1 MAVEIL
7 MPELGES
14 VHEGT
19 VSRWLKQVGDFVKED
34 EPVVEIMTD
43 KVNTELG
50 APASGYLV
58 KITIPEGELVEV
70 FSEMGVIEEDE
81 ATAKAMLNG
90 NGAPTAETAPSSGTP
105 EAAPVASGAPIPEDP
120 HTSEEPAAT
129 ADDGERRFYTPVV
142 RAIAKQNGI
151 SDAQLATIAGTGQGG
166 RVTKS
171 DIEAFIDGKGAITS
185 APSQEAPKAEAPK
198 AEAPKAPEPAKQEA
212 PKQEAPKQEAPKREV
227 KEPTPVTA
235 GPDQEVTKLVGMRKM
250 IADHM
255 ERSSQIPVVSTLI
268 EVDVTP
274 LVEYRSLNKDVFV
287 ASHGVKLTYT
297 PFFIKA
303 LAECLGQFPMLNSSL
318 QDGNIVTNKNA
329 HIGIAVSLGKDGEGG
344 LIVPPIRDCNTK
356 SLVQIARDLDS
367 IAGKARSNTLSVNE
381 VQGATFTLTNPG
393 SYGAILGTPMI
404 SAPQAGILGVYG
416 IVQKP
421 VIINGMIAIR
431 SIMNVVLT
439 YDHRLVDGLQ
449 AGRFLQAFKG
459 KLESMD
465 FFK

>member
-50 APASGYLV
+50 APASGILV

-70 FSEMGVIEEDE
+70 FAEMGVIEEDE

-90 NGAPTAETAPSSGTP
+90 SAPAA
-105 EAAPVASGAPIPEDP
+105 EAAPAPTETKAEAPTQADPVA
-120 HTSEEPAAT
+120 PAA
-129 ADDGERRFYTPVV
+129 ASGERRFYTPVV
-142 RAIAKQNGI
+142 RAIAKQNNI
-151 SDAQLATIAGTGQGG
+151 SDAELETITGTGQSG
-166 RVTKS
+166 RVTKT
-171 DIEAFIDGKGAITS
+171 DIENFIESRGS
-185 APSQEAPKAEAPK
+185 APATASQASAPVAPKSEQPKPQQPAEQPK
-198 AEAPKAPEPAKQEA
+198 QEPKAP
-212 PKQEAPKQEAPKREV
+212 
-227 KEPTPVTA
+227 TPVAA
-235 GPDQEVTKLVGMRKM
+235 GPDQEIVKLVGMRKA

-255 ERSSQIPVVSTLI
+255 ERSSQVPVVSTLI
-268 EVDVTP
+268 EIDVTP
-274 LVEYRSLNKDVFV
+274 LVEYRAINKDVFV

-303 LAECLGQFPMLNSSL
+303 LAECLGQFPMLNASL
-318 QDGNIVTNKNA
+318 QDGNITMNKNA
-329 HIGIAVSLGKDGEGG
+329 HVGIAVSLGKDGEGG

-356 SLVQIARDLDS
+356 TLVQIARDLDE
-367 IAGKARSNTLSVNE
+367 IAGKARSNSLSINE

-421 VIINGMIAIR
+421 VIINGMIAVR
-431 SIMNVVLT
+431 SIMNAVLT

-449 AGRFLQAFKG
+449 AGRFLQSFKA
-459 KLESMD
+459 KLETMD

>member
-50 APASGYLV
+50 APASGILV

-70 FSEMGVIEEDE
+70 FAEMGVIEEDE
-81 ATAKAMLNG
+81 AAAKALLNG
-90 NGAPTAETAPSSGTP
+90 STPAAETTPAPTESKVEALAQP
-105 EAAPVASGAPIPEDP
+105 EPVA
-120 HTSEEPAAT
+120 PAASS
-129 ADDGERRFYTPVV
+129 DGERRFYTPVV
-142 RAIAKQNGI
+142 RAIAKQNNI
-151 SDAQLATIAGTGQGG
+151 SDTELESISGSGQGG
-166 RVTKS
+166 RVTKT
-171 DIEAFIDGKGAITS
+171 DIENFIANRGASPEPVAATVIPTPS
-185 APSQEAPKAEAPK
+185 AVTTPSPTAQPKAEPK
-198 AEAPKAPEPAKQEA
+198 PELKA
-212 PKQEAPKQEAPKREV
+212 
-227 KEPTPVTA
+227 PTPVTA
-235 GPDQEVTKLVGMRKM
+235 GPDQEVTKLVGMRKA

-268 EVDVTP
+268 EIDVTP
-274 LVEYRSLNKDVFV
+274 LVEYRAINKDVFV

-318 QDGNIVTNKNA
+318 QDGNVITNKNA

-344 LIVPPIRDCNTK
+344 LIVPPIRDCNSKT
-356 SLVQIARDLDS
+356 LVQIARDLDE
-367 IAGKARSNTLSVNE
+367 IAGKARSNTLSINE

-421 VIINGMIAIR
+421 VIINGMIAVR
-431 SIMNVVLT
+431 SIMNAVLT

-449 AGRFLQAFKG
+449 AGRFLQSFKG

>member
-50 APASGYLV
+50 APASGILV

-70 FSEMGVIEEDE
+70 FAEMGVIEEDE
-81 ATAKAMLNG
+81 AAAKAMLNG
-90 NGAPTAETAPSSGTP
+90 SAPAAEGTPAPTEAKVEAPAQAE
-105 EAAPVASGAPIPEDP
+105 PVA
-120 HTSEEPAAT
+120 PAAST
-129 ADDGERRFYTPVV
+129 DGERRFYTPVV
-142 RAIAKQNGI
+142 RAIAKQNNI
-151 SDAQLATIAGTGQGG
+151 SDAELETISGSGQGG
-166 RVTKS
+166 RVTKT
-171 DIEAFIDGKGAITS
+171 DIENFIANRGSTPAPVAAAVTPTPS
-185 APSQEAPKAEAPK
+185 AVTTPTPTAQPKAEPK
-198 AEAPKAPEPAKQEA
+198 PELKAPS
-212 PKQEAPKQEAPKREV
+212 
-227 KEPTPVTA
+227 PVAA
-235 GPDQEVTKLVGMRKM
+235 GPDQEITKLVGMRKA

-255 ERSSQIPVVSTLI
+255 ERSSQVPVVSTLI
-268 EVDVTP
+268 EIDVTP
-274 LVEYRSLNKDVFV
+274 LVEYRSINKDVFV

-318 QDGNIVTNKNA
+318 QDGNVITNKNA

-344 LIVPPIRDCNTK
+344 LIVPPIRDCNSKT
-356 SLVQIARDLDS
+356 LVQIARDLDE
-367 IAGKARSNTLSVNE
+367 IAGKARSNTLSINE

-421 VIINGMIAIR
+421 VIINGMIAVR
-431 SIMNVVLT
+431 SIMNAVLT

-449 AGRFLQAFKG
+449 AGRFLQSFKG

>member
-1 MAVEIL
+1 

-19 VSRWLKQVGDFVKED
+19 VSRWLKNVGDFVKED

-70 FSEMGVIEEDE
+70 FAEMGVIEEDE
-81 ATAKAMLNG
+81 ATAKSILSG
-90 NGAPTAETAPSSGTP
+90 GTP
-105 EAAPVASGAPIPEDP
+105 APAKSEPEASAPVVQTPAQAPVEAV
-120 HTSEEPAAT
+120 PALN
-129 ADDGERRFYTPVV
+129 GERRFYTPVV
-142 RAIAKQNGI
+142 RAMAKQNGI
-151 SDAQLATIAGTGQGG
+151 GEAELAMVPGSGQGG

-171 DIEAFIDGKGAITS
+171 DLEAFITNRGATPAAS
-185 APSQEAPKAEAPK
+185 ATNAAPVAPAKESVAAPEPKA
-198 AEAPKAPEPAKQEA
+198 APKAPSQPSA
-212 PKQEAPKQEAPKREV
+212 PPSSGSD
-227 KEPTPVTA
+227 T
-235 GPDQEVTKLVGMRKM
+235 EVTQLVGIRKA

-274 LVEYRSLNKDVFV
+274 LVDYRAVNKDVFL
-287 ASHGVKLTYT
+287 ASHGIKLTYT

-303 LAECLGQFPMLNSSL
+303 LAECLGKFPALNSSL
-318 QDGNIVTNKNA
+318 QDGYVTEHKNA
-329 HIGIAVSLGKDGEGG
+329 HIGIAVSLGRDGEGG

-356 SLVQIARDLDS
+356 SLVQIAKDLDD
-367 IAGKARSNTLSVNE
+367 IAGRARNNQLQVSE

-416 IVQKP
+416 IVQRP
-421 VIINGMIAIR
+421 VIVNGMIAIR
-431 SIMNVVLT
+431 SVMNVVLT

-449 AGRFLQAFKG
+449 AGRFLQMFKA
-459 KLESMD
+459 KLESLD

>member
-50 APASGYLV
+50 APASGILV

-70 FSEMGVIEEDE
+70 FAEMGVIEEDE
-81 ATAKAMLNG
+81 AAAKAMLSG
-90 NGAPTAETAPSSGTP
+90 STAVPTHADLNQGP
-105 EAAPVASGAPIPEDP
+105 EAGSTP
-120 HTSEEPAAT
+120 EPAAVP
-129 ADDGERRFYTPVV
+129 AAQESAAAAEDGERRFYTPVV

-151 SDAQLATIAGTGQGG
+151 SEATLATIAGTGQGG

-171 DIEAFIDGKGAITS
+171 DIEEFIAGNGTVS
-185 APSQEAPKAEAPK
+185 TPAPTIPAPVAPKTEAPAAPKVEAPKAEVKPAAAP
-198 AEAPKAPEPAKQEA
+198 
-212 PKQEAPKQEAPKREV
+212 V
-227 KEPTPVTA
+227 A
-235 GPDQEVTKLVGMRKM
+235 GPDQEVTKLLGMRKA

-255 ERSSQIPVVSTLI
+255 ERSSQVPVVSTLI

-274 LVEYRSLNKDVFV
+274 LVEYRALNKDSFLS
-287 ASHGVKLTYT
+287 SHGVKLTYT

-303 LAECLGQFPMLNSSL
+303 LAECLGQFPMLNASL
-318 QDGNIVTNKNA
+318 QDGNVTTNKNA

-356 SLVQIARDLDS
+356 SLVQIARDLDE
-367 IAGKARSNTLSVNE
+367 IAGKARANNLQINE

>member
-50 APASGYLV
+50 APASGILV

-70 FSEMGVIEEDE
+70 FAEMGVIEEDE
-81 ATAKAMLNG
+81 AAAKAMLNG
-90 NGAPTAETAPSSGTP
+90 SAPAAEATTAPTEAQVEAPAQP
-105 EAAPVASGAPIPEDP
+105 EPVA
-120 HTSEEPAAT
+120 PAASS
-129 ADDGERRFYTPVV
+129 DGERRFYTPVV
-142 RAIAKQNGI
+142 RAIAKQNNI
-151 SDAQLATIAGTGQGG
+151 SDAELETISGSGQGG
-166 RVTKS
+166 RVTKT
-171 DIEAFIDGKGAITS
+171 DIENFIANRGATPAPITATVTPTPS
-185 APSQEAPKAEAPK
+185 AVTTPSPSAQPKAEPK
-198 AEAPKAPEPAKQEA
+198 PELKA
-212 PKQEAPKQEAPKREV
+212 
-227 KEPTPVTA
+227 PTPVTA
-235 GPDQEVTKLVGMRKM
+235 GPDQEVTKLVGMRKA

-268 EVDVTP
+268 EIDVTP
-274 LVEYRSLNKDVFV
+274 LVEYRAINKDVFV

-318 QDGNIVTNKNA
+318 QDGNVITNKNA
-329 HIGIAVSLGKDGEGG
+329 HIGIAVSLGKDGQGG
-344 LIVPPIRDCNTK
+344 LIVPPIRDCNSKT
-356 SLVQIARDLDS
+356 LVQIARDLDE
-367 IAGKARSNTLSVNE
+367 IAGKARSNTLSINE

-421 VIINGMIAIR
+421 VIINGMIAVR
-431 SIMNVVLT
+431 SIMNAVLT

-449 AGRFLQAFKG
+449 AGRFLQSFKG

>member
-50 APASGYLV
+50 APASGILV

-70 FSEMGVIEEDE
+70 FAEMGVIEEDE
-81 ATAKAMLNG
+81 AAAKAMLNG
-90 NGAPTAETAPSSGTP
+90 SAPTAEATPAPT
-105 EAAPVASGAPIPEDP
+105 EAKVESPAQAEPVA
-120 HTSEEPAAT
+120 PAAST
-129 ADDGERRFYTPVV
+129 DGERRFYTPVV
-142 RAIAKQNGI
+142 RAIAKQNNI
-151 SDAQLATIAGTGQGG
+151 SDAELETISGSGQGG
-166 RVTKS
+166 RVTKT
-171 DIEAFIDGKGAITS
+171 DIENFIANRGSTP
-185 APSQEAPKAEAPK
+185 APAAATATPAPTAVTTPAPTAQPKADPKPELKTPAPV
-198 AEAPKAPEPAKQEA
+198 A
-212 PKQEAPKQEAPKREV
+212 
-227 KEPTPVTA
+227 A
-235 GPDQEVTKLVGMRKM
+235 GPDQEITKLVGMRKA

-255 ERSSQIPVVSTLI
+255 ERSSQVPVVSTLI
-268 EVDVTP
+268 EIDVTP
-274 LVEYRSLNKDVFV
+274 LVEYRAINKDVFV

-318 QDGNIVTNKNA
+318 QDGNVVTNKNA

-356 SLVQIARDLDS
+356 TLVQIARDLDE
-367 IAGKARSNTLSVNE
+367 IAGKARSNTLSINE

-421 VIINGMIAIR
+421 VIINGMIAVR
-431 SIMNVVLT
+431 SIMNAVLT

-449 AGRFLQAFKG
+449 AGRFLQSFKG

>member
-50 APASGYLV
+50 APASGILV

-70 FSEMGVIEEDE
+70 FAEMGVIEEDE
-81 ATAKAMLNG
+81 AAAKAMLNG
-90 NGAPTAETAPSSGTP
+90 SAPAAETTPAPAESKV
-105 EAAPVASGAPIPEDP
+105 EAPAQAEPVA
-120 HTSEEPAAT
+120 PAASSE
-129 ADDGERRFYTPVV
+129 GERRFYTPVV
-142 RAIAKQNGI
+142 RAIAKQNNI
-151 SDAQLATIAGTGQGG
+151 SDAELETISGSGQGG
-166 RVTKS
+166 RVTKT
-171 DIEAFIDGKGAITS
+171 DIENFIANRGSTPAPAAATVTS
-185 APSQEAPKAEAPK
+185 TPSAVATPAPTAQPKAEPKPELKTPAPV
-198 AEAPKAPEPAKQEA
+198 A
-212 PKQEAPKQEAPKREV
+212 
-227 KEPTPVTA
+227 A
-235 GPDQEVTKLVGMRKM
+235 GPDQEVTKLVGMRKA

-255 ERSSQIPVVSTLI
+255 ERSSQVPVVSTLI
-268 EVDVTP
+268 EIDVTP
-274 LVEYRSLNKDVFV
+274 LVEYRAINKDVFV

-318 QDGNIVTNKNA
+318 QDGNVITNKNA

-344 LIVPPIRDCNTK
+344 LIVPPIRDCNSKT
-356 SLVQIARDLDS
+356 LVQIARDLDE
-367 IAGKARSNTLSVNE
+367 IAGKARSNTLSINE

-421 VIINGMIAIR
+421 VIINGMIAVR
-431 SIMNVVLT
+431 SIMNAVLT

-449 AGRFLQAFKG
+449 AGRFLQTFKG